1 MLYLSKAS
9 LIYALT
15 PIFLVPRSITNFT
28 DDHHHYT
35 YPHVGGVLIYIIL
48 IDLAIIRGQKFEF
61 RYMYFCSF
69 SEYFGCVNFFC
80 VDNCVGRRIFVSHI
94 KVLFK

>member
-15 PIFLVPRSITNFT
+15 PIFLVPQSITNFT

-35 YPHVGGVLIYIIL
+35 YPDVGGVLIYIIH

-61 RYMYFCSF
+61 RYFWSF
-69 SEYFGCVNFFC
+69 SEFFG
-80 VDNCVGRRIFVSHI
+80 
-94 KVLFK
+94 